1 MAEQLNYQI
10 NIEGNANQSVG
21 SLKKQLREATAE
33 VALLSDKFGATSK
46 EAIEAAKRAAEL
58 RDRIGDAK
66 ALTEAFN
73 PDAKFKALSSSLS
86 GVAGGF
92 AAIQGAIG
100 LFGAESKELEKQLLK
115 VQSALAL
122 SQGLQS
128 IGESID
134 AFRNLGA
141 VIETTTVFQKANAAA
156 NAVTAA
162 TLRALGIAAETTAIS
177 FRVLKTAIAATGILA
192 AVVVISELVTALIDW
207 ADTTD
212 ETTKAN
218 KKLNDELERQNEIL
232 SANASDV
239 SRRNKVEIARLKAQ
253 GADEAK
259 IRKQLLD
266 NAYRD
271 YTTAFEAEQ
280 EARKL
285 YNKALDNS
293 DAETLKKFTDNLS
306 AREKATKDAYAS
318 YLELGYN
325 QNAEEDKQREE
336 NNKKQ
341 KEKRDKDNKDA
352 LEKEKQKNE
361 KILEL
366 QKEQADRESAAQKV
380 QIEAYRATLT
390 ERDREI
396 LKAEDEFEEKKG
408 ELIRAGV
415 FDFTLVQEQYRLKV
429 LEINAKY
436 DKEEEDKLKDKLDKE
451 REIRETNI
459 SREVETRQ
467 LNADTLKE
475 KQDAE
480 LFALSKEYELKYE
493 LAVKN
498 GEDLALLNENFAA
511 KEYAI
516 FKKYKEEQQKLDEA
530 GVQSKINALNEA
542 SAVVGALATLSS
554 EQTQANR
561 AFTLA
566 QIGIDTAAAIASLT
580 KNSEANP
587 TNAVTFGASGAAQ
600 FAAGLVRILANI
612 KKAKDLLTSSSNIS
626 TTAPSTSRLSPVT
639 PPLPQAT
646 LTQLNQA
653 SINALGNSAIR
664 AYVVETDITA
674 SQQRIAAIKQR
685 ARFG

>member
-21 SLKKQLREATAE
+21 SLKKQLREAQAE
-33 VALLSDKFGATSK
+33 VSMLSDKFGATSK

-73 PDAKFKALSSSLS
+73 PDAKFKALSASLS

-156 NAVTAA
+156 NAVTSA

-266 NAYRD
+266 NAYKD

-336 NNKKQ
+336 NSKKQ

-366 QKEQADRESAAQKV
+366 QKEQADRGSAAQKV

-408 ELIRAGV
+408 ELIKAGV

-498 GEDLALLNENFAA
+498 GEDLALLTENFAA

>member
-21 SLKKQLREATAE
+21 SLKKQLREAQAE
-33 VALLSDKFGATSK
+33 VSMLSDKFGATSK

-73 PDAKFKALSSSLS
+73 PDAKFKALSASLS

-156 NAVTAA
+156 NAVTSA

-336 NNKKQ
+336 NSKKQ

-366 QKEQADRESAAQKV
+366 QKEQADRGSAAQKV

-408 ELIRAGV
+408 ELIKAGV

-498 GEDLALLNENFAA
+498 GEDLALLTENFAA

>member
-33 VALLSDKFGATSK
+33 VAILSDKFGATSK

-58 RDRIGDAK
+58 RDRIGDAR

-73 PDAKFKALSSSLS
+73 PDAKFKALSASLT

-92 AAIQGAIG
+92 AAVQGAIG

-156 NAVTAA
+156 NAVTSA

-336 NNKKQ
+336 NSKKQ

-408 ELIRAGV
+408 ELIKAGV

-498 GEDLALLNENFAA
+498 GEDLALLTENFAA

>member
-21 SLKKQLREATAE
+21 SLKKQLREAQAE
-33 VALLSDKFGATSK
+33 VSMLSDKFGATSK

-156 NAVTAA
+156 NAVTSA

-336 NNKKQ
+336 NSKKQ

-408 ELIRAGV
+408 ELIKAGV

-498 GEDLALLNENFAA
+498 GEDLALLTENFAA